1 MVHLDGVRKSRSTD
15 RAAGTGEEL
24 FGGFSSPTMLE
35 SGGMPIEKLTLLAL
49 REGQATSPL
58 HRVHRWFARRLGSQF
73 RGLLTALSLPEGPEE
88 AFWER
93 YFGRV
98 PLEGA
103 VVLDP
108 FAGGGTA
115 VVEASRCG
123 ASTIGLDVDPVA
135 ASIAR
140 FELAAAGRPPV
151 SNAASRLCEDLSAR
165 ILPWHRTLVEGQ
177 ERRVLHHFW
186 VELRTCAS
194 CREEFEVHPHY
205 RLAYDKDKGL
215 QWAFCRCC
223 HAVQEIPLGRK
234 ELRCGPGCAA
244 RTRMEDGALRGR
256 KVRCPRCSHETGLS
270 DRGHE
275 TGSPP
280 RYRLFA
286 QEYLVEDGKRLRRL
300 FKAATEEDRRLYEGA
315 AAELR
320 ALENRLGSFAPGR
333 EIPSARRSDQR
344 PILHGFSRY
353 RDLFND
359 RQLLHLSL
367 LGRAISRVGNEGDK
381 EMLGL
386 AFSEHLA
393 TNCLYT
399 GYAFGY
405 RRLSPL
411 FSMHAYRHIVRP
423 VEVNPWLEKVGRGTF
438 PNVLVKVGKGVAF
451 AKAPKDLHPDGG
463 RVPGGGA
470 VGPPD
475 GRVGRSPADVVGGD
489 LGAAVAVQD
498 STDLSG
504 LPDASVD
511 LVLTDPPYFDNV
523 SYSELSDFYLAW
535 QQVLGTAEPPYDD
548 PERPAPTDLNLA
560 ATDRG
565 EEAVCAYAGG
575 LRAVFTECRRV
586 LRPGGLFVFTYHHA
600 SPLAWSSIGEA
611 IATSGL
617 TCTSVLPMRGEGR
630 GGLHTHEGTIKWDAV
645 LVLRKHEAPVAPG
658 SPAGQRVGAEKAAN
672 GDVPGEAFVPED
684 VPRRASEASLAY
696 ARRLSVE
703 EPSGPDLGFGR
714 PDATNLY
721 RALVASESRL
731 GRAAAGFVSLREA
744 LGTDAMTDIAIEPAG
759 GLEPEP
765 EVVAGG

>member
-1 MVHLDGVRKSRSTD
+1 
-15 RAAGTGEEL
+15 
-24 FGGFSSPTMLE
+24 MLE
-35 SGGMPIEKLTLLAL
+35 AGGMPIEKLALLAL
-49 REGQATSPL
+49 REGQSTSPL

-73 RGLLTALSLPEGPEE
+73 RGMLTALSLHEGSEEE

-98 PLEGA
+98 SLEGT

-123 ASTIGLDVDPVA
+123 AKVVGLDVDPVA

-140 FELAAAGRPPV
+140 FELAAAGRSPV
-151 SNAASRLCEDLSAR
+151 GGAASRLSESVSADV
-165 ILPWHRTLVEGQ
+165 LPWHKSLIDDQ
-177 ERRVLHHFW
+177 ERQVLHHFW

-205 RLAYDKDKGL
+205 RLAHDKDKGL
-215 QWAFCRCC
+215 QWAFCRRC
-223 HAVQEIPLGRK
+223 HAVQELPLGRK
-234 ELRCGPGCAA
+234 ELRCDPGCAA
-244 RTRMEDGALRGR
+244 RTRMDNGTLRGR
-256 KVRCPRCSHETGLS
+256 KVRCPRCSHETELS
-270 DRGHE
+270 DRGPEPH
-275 TGSPP
+275 SPP

-286 QEYLVEDGKRLRRL
+286 QEYLVEEGKRVRRL

-320 ALENRLGSFAPGR
+320 TLEECLGPFAPGR
-333 EIPSARRSDQR
+333 EIPSSRRSDRR
-344 PILHGFSRY
+344 PILHGFLRY

-367 LGRAISRVGNEGDK
+367 LGRAISQVGNEEDK

-438 PNVLVKVGKGVAF
+438 PNVLAKVGKGVAF
-451 AKAPKDLHPDGG
+451 AKAPTDLHPDGG
-463 RVPGGGA
+463 RVAGGGA

-475 GRVGRSPADVVGGD
+475 GRVGRSPTDVVGGD

-535 QQVLGTAEPPYDD
+535 RQVIGVAEPPYDD
-548 PERPAPTDLNLA
+548 PALCAPMDLNLA

-565 EEAVCAYAGG
+565 EEAVRAYTAG
-575 LRAVFTECRRV
+575 LRKVFAECRRV

-611 IATSGL
+611 IAASGL
-617 TCTSVLPMRGEGR
+617 TCTAVLPMRGEGR

-645 LVLRKHEAPVAPG
+645 LVLRKQETPVAPG
-658 SPAGQRVGAEKAAN
+658 SPAGLRVGTENAAN
-672 GDVPGEAFVPED
+672 GDARGEAFVPED
-684 VPRRASEASLAY
+684 ASRRASEASLSY
-696 ARRLSVE
+696 ARRLSVQD
-703 EPSGPDLGFGR
+703 PSGPDPGFGR

-731 GRAAAGFVSLREA
+731 GRAAPGFVPLREA
-744 LGTDAMTDIAIEPAG
+744 LGPGAMTDIAIEPAG
-759 GLEPEP
+759 GTEPEP